1 MAGKWAV
8 LFNYCQSL
16 LKQGL
21 SSRWQGFWIVHST
34 TFKHWSKFSSLA
46 LITVW
51 LCFLVLPVSAKAPT
65 LYKPERPSSPPTSHP
80 APYTLHPTP
89 HTPHPTLLAQGKAFY
104 DAGQFAEAVKVL
116 QQAVEVYRS
125 QADQLQLAVT
135 LSNLSL
141 TYQQLGAWEE
151 AKQAI
156 AESLSLLSKQPSTLN
171 SQQLQILAQTLNIQG
186 RLYLEMGQPEPA
198 LATWEQATKFYTQA
212 TDHLGEVRSRINQA
226 QALQAMGFYRRALEA
241 LIDLKKT
248 LQPLPDSLTKAV
260 GLRSLGDALQLVGD
274 SEQSRQTL
282 QQSLELTQRLR
293 SQQETSATLFSL
305 GNTARAQQQLSEAL
319 KFYQQAASSSPVPIL
334 QIQAQLNRL
343 SLLIETKQRTE
354 AQTLLPQ
361 IQAQMES
368 LPLSRPAIYARINLA
383 QSQTK
388 LKDEGQG
395 LRGKRTGSSPI
406 PQSSSLTNTASLL
419 ATAVQQAHSLGDRRA
434 ESYALGNLGGLYEQ
448 TQQWTEAQK
457 LTEQAL
463 LLAQSINANDVTY
476 RWQWQL
482 GRLLKQRGEIAGA
495 IAAYESA
502 VTTLQSL
509 RSDLV
514 AVNREVQF
522 TFRDSVEPIYRQ
534 TVELLLQTQ
543 GTQPSREHLDQA
555 RRLIESLQLAELDN
569 FFREACL
576 NSQSVPLDQLVD
588 RDNPTAAIF
597 YPIIL
602 DNQLDVILKIPHQP
616 LHHHTVPLSRRQVE
630 QVLAKL
636 RQAIKEPDAVKETR
650 SLSQQVYNWLIQPV
664 ADELKQSGVNTLVFV
679 LDGLLRNVP
688 MAALYDGQRYLIE
701 QYAVALSPGLQLF
714 APRPLAQTK
723 LNALTAGLSHPPPD
737 YSQFSPLP
745 EVNAELNLIEQAGIT
760 TTRLVDQSFTS
771 KALEQKI
778 NTAPFKVV
786 HLATHGQ
793 FSSQAKNTYILA
805 ADGPIN
811 VSELDQLLRSKTQTP
826 AEAVELL
833 VLSACETATGD
844 NRATL
849 GLAGVAVRAGARST
863 LASLWQI
870 NDRSTALFI
879 GDFYRELAG
888 GKVTKAE
895 ALRRAQMMLLKQ
907 YPEYSR
913 PLYWAPYVLVGNWL

>member
-1 MAGKWAV
+1 MAGKRAV

-16 LKQGL
+16 LKQGVGG
-21 SSRWQGFWIVHST
+21 RWQKPWINPST
-34 TFKHWSKFSSLA
+34 SFKHRLKFSSLA
-46 LITVW
+46 LIIAL
-51 LCFLVLPVSAKAPT
+51 LCIVISPVSAKAPSASTPQRPPIAET
-65 LYKPERPSSPPTSHP
+65 LPTPE
-80 APYTLHPTP
+80 APY
-89 HTPHPTLLAQGKAFY
+89 PTLLTQQGKAFF

-116 QQAVEVYRS
+116 QQAVAAYRS
-125 QADQLQLAVT
+125 QSDQLQLAAT

-156 AESLSLLSKQPSTLN
+156 SESLSLLKLQPTARSPQHT
-171 SQQLQILAQTLNIQG
+171 QILAQTLDIQG
-186 RLYLEMGQPEPA
+186 RLQLEMGQPEQA
-198 LATWEQATKFYTQA
+198 LATWEQATKIYPQT
-212 TDHLGEVRSRINQA
+212 TDRLGEVRSRINQA

-260 GLRSLGDALQLVGD
+260 GLRSLGDALQLIGD
-274 SEQSRQTL
+274 SEQSRQVL
-282 QQSLELTQRLR
+282 QQSLEVAQRLR

-319 KFYQQAASSSPVPIL
+319 KFYQQAASSSPAPIL

-343 SLLIETKQRTE
+343 SLLIETKQWAE

-361 IQAQMES
+361 IRAQMAS

-395 LRGKRTGSSPI
+395 LRDKRTGSSPI
-406 PQSSSLTNTASLL
+406 PQSSSLANTASLL
-419 ATAVQQAHSLGDRRA
+419 ATAVQQARNLGDRRA
-434 ESYALGNLGGLYEQ
+434 QSYALGNLGGLYEQ

-482 GRLLKQRGEIAGA
+482 GRLLKQQGETSGA

-543 GTQPSREHLDQA
+543 ATQPNGDHLDKA

-576 NSQSVPLDQLVD
+576 NSQSVLLDQLVD

-602 DNQLDVILKIPHQP
+602 DNQLDVILKIPQQP
-616 LHHHTVPLSRRQVE
+616 LRHHTVPLSRVQVE
-630 QVLAKL
+630 QVLTKL
-636 RQAIKEPDAVKETR
+636 RQAIKEPDAAKETR
-650 SLSQQVYNWLIQPV
+650 SLSQQVYSWLIQPV
-664 ADELKQSGVNTLVFV
+664 EAELQQSGVNTLVFV

-714 APRPLAQTK
+714 TPRPLAQTK
-723 LNALTAGLSHPPPD
+723 LNALTAGLSHPPSNYP
-737 YSQFSPLP
+737 QFSPLP
-745 EVNAELNLIEQAGIT
+745 EVNVELNLIEQAGIT
-760 TTRLVDQSFTS
+760 TTKLVDQGFTS

-826 AEAVELL
+826 SEAVELL
-833 VLSACETATGD
+833 VLSACQTAAGD

-870 NDRSTALFI
+870 DDRSTALFI
-879 GDFYRELAG
+879 GDFYRELAT
-888 GKVTKAE
+888 GKITKAE
-895 ALRRAQMMLLKQ
+895 ALRRAQIMLMKQ

-913 PLYWAPYVLVGNWL
+913 PVYWAPYVLVGNWL